1 MSVYYPPDGNFSN
14 LNFDEDPKP
23 ELVTPVLAYLLPL
36 NEEMNL
42 TLSAVKK
49 YNDADGMA
57 VTTVVYGLNIAE
69 AITFTTFVK
78 GEDPYKCAGIFYF
91 FNKDI
96 KLVGKII
103 PIMFKLKGSNDD
115 VSDIK
120 INIFLV

>member
-49 YNDADGMA
+49 YNDTDGKP
-57 VTTVVYGLNIAE
+57 VTTVVYGLNIEE
-69 AITFTTFVK
+69 AITFTTFEK
-78 GEDPYKCAGIFYF
+78 GENPYKCAGIFYF
-91 FNKDI
+91 FNEDI